1 MRDFNKAIQF
11 QDPYTKVIE
20 NMLEKKLNPL
30 LDKIEDSFFSQ
41 LKKSKNLY
49 LLAGDSLGIKRLDI
63 IRNFVFLRDF
73 YSPMRIILDEYY
85 IMSYKLGKKHILK
98 ELRLNDDKF
107 KDVDRESSISI
118 KNISEISVGEHLS
131 SYSNLVEY
139 VMFSVMKK
147 NKNFQEF
154 YSEVYNHP
162 TFGKRKG
169 KFNKAESREDQIQG
183 GVFSSGSFYVSDV
196 PSKRQF
202 LGNAKAFVIKSFNK
216 ARVEVF
222 NKLGIGQRVIYKTQ
236 QDEKV
241 SSICKPFHDQ
251 EMSLE
256 KAENSIPRHIN
267 CRCTFIPL

>member
-1 MRDFNKAIQF
+1 MRDFSKAIQF

-30 LDKIEDSFFSQ
+30 LDKIEDSFFNQ
-41 LKKSKNLY
+41 LKKTKSLY

-63 IRNFVFLRDF
+63 VKSFIYLDNFEKPLMKVLDDF
-73 YSPMRIILDEYY
+73 YM
-85 IMSYKLGKKHILK
+85 MSYKLGKKHITK
-98 ELRLNDDKF
+98 ELNLNNKKF
-107 KDVDRESSISI
+107 ELIGEEENNSI
-118 KNISEISVGEHLS
+118 KMISGTAVEDHIN

-147 NKNFQEF
+147 NKNFKEF
-154 YSEVYNHP
+154 YFEVYNHP
-162 TFGKRKG
+162 TFGKK
-169 KFNKAESREDQIQG
+169 KFNKAETNEREIQG
-183 GVFSSGSFYVSDV
+183 GVFSSGSFFVSDV
-196 PSKRQF
+196 PSKKQF

-222 NKLGIGQRVIYKTQ
+222 DKLGIGKRVLYKTQ
-236 QDEKV
+236 QDERV

-267 CRCTFIPL
+267 CRCTFVPL